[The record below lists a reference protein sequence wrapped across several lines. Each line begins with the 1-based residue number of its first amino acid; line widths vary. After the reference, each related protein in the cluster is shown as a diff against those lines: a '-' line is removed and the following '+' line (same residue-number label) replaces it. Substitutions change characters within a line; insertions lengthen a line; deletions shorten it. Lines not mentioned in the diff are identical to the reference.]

1 MSYIPINSMDLE
13 KNKYLDKSE
22 LVSQL
27 QSNTIAMNHNDMEF
41 VVLNNNNNTRDIFKN
56 HRYLQELDS
65 LYRNNNES
73 KSSNYITSDNDDT
86 TNNNIIKIY
95 IGSITVVCL
104 FIYFR
109 ILQKTI

>member
-13 KNKYLDKSE
+13 KNKYLDKSV

-41 VVLNNNNNTRDIFKN
+41 VVLNNNTRDIFKN
-56 HRYLQELDS
+56 YTYLQELDS

-73 KSSNYITSDNDDT
+73 NSSNYITSDNDDT

>member
-13 KNKYLDKSE
+13 KNKYLNKDG

-27 QSNTIAMNHNDMEF
+27 QSNTIFMNNNDMEF
-41 VVLNNNNNTRDIFKN
+41 VVLNNHTRDIFKN
-56 HRYLQELDS
+56 HTYLQELDS

-95 IGSITVVCL
+95 IGSITVVFL

-109 ILQKTI
+109 MLQKTL